1 MKKLILYGV
10 IALIALALTAAVGI
24 NLFIGGEPEQASS
37 PITALELNTSSPETT
52 TFQIVPTESE
62 VRFLI
67 DEVLRDEP
75 VTVVGRTDQVAGLIA
90 VDPTNP
96 TNTTIGTIRVN
107 ARTLVTDSDQRN
119 RALNNRILQT
129 DQFEFIE
136 FTPSEI
142 QGLPEQVTLGEPFII
157 QVSGDL
163 TIRDITKPAM
173 FEITVT
179 PVSETRLEA
188 TATTTIQR
196 ADYDLTIPDV
206 PFVADVSEAVQLE
219 IDFVAI
225 PG

>member
-24 NLFIGGEPEQASS
+24 NRFIGGEPEQASS
-37 PITALELNTSSPETT
+37 PITAPELNTSDPKTT
-52 TFQIVPTESE
+52 TFQIVPAESE

-67 DEVLRDEP
+67 DEVLRGEP

-142 QGLPEQVTLGEPFII
+142 QGLPEQVTLGEP
-157 QVSGDL
+157 
-163 TIRDITKPAM
+163 
-173 FEITVT
+173 
-179 PVSETRLEA
+179 
-188 TATTTIQR
+188 
-196 ADYDLTIPDV
+196 
-206 PFVADVSEAVQLE
+206 
-219 IDFVAI
+219 
-225 PG
+225 

>member
-1 MKKLILYGV
+1 M
-10 IALIALALTAAVGI
+10 
-24 NLFIGGEPEQASS
+24 
-37 PITALELNTSSPETT
+37 
-52 TFQIVPTESE
+52 
-62 VRFLI
+62 I
-67 DEVLRDEP
+67 DEVLRGEP

-96 TNTTIGTIRVN
+96 ANTTIGTIRVN
-107 ARTLVTDSDQRN
+107 ARTLVTVSDQRN

-136 FTPSEI
+136 FAPSEI
-142 QGLPEQVTLGEPFII
+142 QGLPAQVTLGEPFTV

-163 TIRDITKPAM
+163 TIRDLTKPVV

-196 ADYDLTIPDV
+196 ADYHLTIPDV
-206 PFVADVSEAVQLE
+206 PFVADVGEEVQLE

>member
-206 PFVADVSEAVQLE
+206 PFVADVGEAVQLE